1 MPYFGFDEGD
11 FLFSLFFLS
20 VNDSICWLQNKSLG
34 DKTTA
39 FDAVY
44 FYLEIMFEVNMI
56 FLAIGVATIEF
67 RWKVSVKYIT
77 PTPFPP

>member
-1 MPYFGFDEGD
+1 
-11 FLFSLFFLS
+11 
-20 VNDSICWLQNKSLG
+20 VNDIICGLQNKNLG

-67 RWKVSVKYIT
+67 HIKFLNS
-77 PTPFPP
+77 